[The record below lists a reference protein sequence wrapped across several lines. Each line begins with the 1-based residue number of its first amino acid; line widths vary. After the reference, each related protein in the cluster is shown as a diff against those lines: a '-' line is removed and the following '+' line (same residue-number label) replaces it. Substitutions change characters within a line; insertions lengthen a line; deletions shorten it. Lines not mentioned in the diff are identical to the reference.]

1 MGRGPPARTS
11 PGKKTEGQSDSIFL
25 YLARYTDTVKRYF
38 FSILVLL
45 CCTVAAFSQNQLVL
59 LKNEKIKLRLYP
71 GDDFVYRLKGS
82 KTIHTSYVNNISDTA
97 VVAHNTIVPFYKIDR
112 IYFKHH
118 NFKNVI
124 GGLLVVG
131 GIGYFAIDQLNVT
144 LVRGDKANLDEGVTT
159 SSVVMVGAGLPLL
172 LINKKSEKLGGR
184 FRLLFVKKGSAFYR
198 PDPRLINSD
207 FNIDN

>member
-1 MGRGPPARTS
+1 
-11 PGKKTEGQSDSIFL
+11 
-25 YLARYTDTVKRYF
+25 VKRYF
-38 FSILVLL
+38 FSTLVLL
-45 CCTVAAFSQNQLVL
+45 CCAVAAYSQNQLVL
-59 LKNEKIKLRLYP
+59 LKGEKIKLRLYP

-82 KTIHTSYVNNISDTA
+82 KTIYTSYVNNLSDTA

-118 NFKNVI
+118 NLKNVV

-159 SSVVMVGAGLPLL
+159 ASAIMVGAGLPML

-184 FRLLFVKKGSAFYR
+184 YRLLFVRKGSAFYR
-198 PDPRLINSD
+198 PDPRLLNSE
-207 FNIDN
+207 FNIEN

>member
-1 MGRGPPARTS
+1 M
-11 PGKKTEGQSDSIFL
+11 
-25 YLARYTDTVKRYF
+25 KRYF
-38 FSILVLL
+38 FSTLVLL
-45 CCTVAAFSQNQLVL
+45 CCAVGAFSQNQLVL
-59 LKNEKIKLRLYP
+59 LKGERIKLRLYP

-82 KTIHTSYVNNISDTA
+82 KTIYNSYVNNISDTA
-97 VVAHNTIVPFYKIDR
+97 VVAHNTIVPFHKIDR

-159 SSVVMVGAGLPLL
+159 ASAVMLGAGLPML

-184 FRLLFVKKGSAFYR
+184 YRLLFVKGIGLL
-198 PDPRLINSD
+198 PT
-207 FNIDN
+207 